1 MPLLRHGFGYLGRV
15 KPSLSFASS
24 FFVLENSP
32 PPYWNV
38 TLCPVLFVLFVV
50 YCTVLSMMNKKKTRP
65 DRQHDKQST
74 RPPTVPISLPP
85 KPDTK
90 SSAP

>member
-32 PPYWNV
+32 PSLLECYSV
-38 TLCPVLFVLFVV
+38 SCVVCVVCGVL
-50 YCTVLSMMNKKKTRP
+50 YGTEY
-65 DRQHDKQST
+65 DE
-74 RPPTVPISLPP
+74 
-85 KPDTK
+85 
-90 SSAP
+90 